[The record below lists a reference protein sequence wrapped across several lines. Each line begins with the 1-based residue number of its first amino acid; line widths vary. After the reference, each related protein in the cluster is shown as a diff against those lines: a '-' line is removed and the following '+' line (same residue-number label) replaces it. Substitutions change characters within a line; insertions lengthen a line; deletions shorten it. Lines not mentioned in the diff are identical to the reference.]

1 MKDETRLQWWQKAIT
16 LDFMSSE
23 ESADSS
29 DGENERF
36 IVKPIPWRSEKVT
49 DMLKNLYLLSSISL
63 SSWSLLRIPVS
74 LDPLSSICLSL
85 PGLYVPCML
94 CTWRSYESLNF
105 LLCLCGWQRIS
116 GLAPPPFIPHPHR

>member
-1 MKDETRLQWWQKAIT
+1 MT

-49 DMLKNLYLLSSISL
+49 DMLKNK
-63 SSWSLLRIPVS
+63 
-74 LDPLSSICLSL
+74 LDPIISSTSSKGKRMRQPRIEGSPTKRRAPVRRYKDCLWTL
-85 PGLYVPCML
+85 H
-94 CTWRSYESLNF
+94 RSVHPVA
-105 LLCLCGWQRIS
+105 QQP
-116 GLAPPPFIPHPHR
+116 AP